1 MLNFRS
7 RLDDLENVILGRV
20 GQIPA
25 GGDFSARTLEWG
37 MPHRDSRGNGIFE
50 MAAKIGLVV
59 LNTESFIP
67 TFRRPGCERSI
78 FGGGA
83 FTLESLV
90 SLVNAW
96 RVLEDFSSIH
106 CILSG

>member
-1 MLNFRS
+1 MGI
-7 RLDDLENVILGRV
+7 LDTKGWILLE
-20 GQIPA
+20 
-25 GGDFSARTLEWG
+25 GDFNDRAFEWDILHLEAKRTL
-37 MPHRDSRGNGIFE
+37 E